1 MIRIRSVSRAVTAGL
16 VLAVLTLGT
25 STLLAQRLVDLTGT
39 WAFSV
44 VTANGTGT
52 PTVTLKQ
59 DGAKL
64 TGTYTSSRMG
74 TRPLSGSVKGDSV
87 SFVLEGGEV
96 PLTFMGVVVDA
107 NAMKGIVDFAGEG
120 GATFTASRNTK

>member
-1 MIRIRSVSRAVTAGL
+1 MPRTRFSLAAVTVTAAIFAFSAS
-16 VLAVLTLGT
+16 AVI
-25 STLLAQRLVDLTGT
+25 AQRLADLTGT

-74 TRPLSGSVKGDSV
+74 SRPLSGSVKGDSV
-87 SFVLEGGEV
+87 SFVIEGGEV